1 MKVTILGWYGH
12 GNLGDEAML
21 EGLQY
26 LFNSFF
32 GPCEFTVFTD
42 YETATVPRI
51 SEKVNESDLLVLGGG
66 ELINRN
72 RLFLNMPRWERVITI
87 PKVIVGCGVNVPKYE
102 MLEDHVKES
111 VRSFRFLGLRD
122 DQSCMIL
129 REDQDLASKVHLS
142 LDPSIILASKYGF
155 SWKPQENK
163 AAIIPTDRQHN
174 RFDEGIQITNIVENT
189 KFELK
194 KQLREDEIKQITL
207 LAFGGEDNDDMESC
221 RKLAEYF
228 AGDFHVSIIKPTMAK
243 EALKIL
249 SVCSKVYSYRLHSM
263 LLAYSMGVPFTCYGY
278 HWKVKRVYNTII
290 DLTPKTALDIISKA
304 WSSLKEILEN
314 DNCRLHDLVRS

>member
-1 MKVTILGWYGH
+1 MKVAILGWYGH

-26 LFNSFF
+26 LFNKFF

-42 YETATVPRI
+42 YEIATVPRI

-66 ELINRN
+66 ELINRD
-72 RLFLNMPRWERVITI
+72 RLFLNMRRWDHFVTI
-87 PKVIVGCGVNVPKYE
+87 PKIIVGCGVNAPDYNA
-102 MLEDHVKES
+102 LQDHVKES
-111 VRSFRFLGLRD
+111 LRSFRFLGLRD

-129 REDQDLASKVHLS
+129 REDQDLASKVYLS
-142 LDPSIILASKYGF
+142 LDPSIILASEYGF
-155 SWKPQENK
+155 SWKPEENK
-163 AAIIPTDRQHN
+163 AGIIPTDRQHN
-174 RFDEGIQITNIVENT
+174 RFDEGIQITDIVENT

-194 KQLREDEIKQITL
+194 KQLQEDQIKEVTL
-207 LAFGGEDNDDMESC
+207 FAFGGDDNDDMESC
-221 RKLAEYF
+221 RKLAAYLTE
-228 AGDFHVSIIKPTMAK
+228 DFHVSIIKPSTTR

-249 SVCSKVYSYRLHSM
+249 SVCSKVYSYRLHGM

-290 DLTPKTALDIISKA
+290 ELTPKTALDMISEA
-304 WSSLKEILEN
+304 SSSLKEILEN